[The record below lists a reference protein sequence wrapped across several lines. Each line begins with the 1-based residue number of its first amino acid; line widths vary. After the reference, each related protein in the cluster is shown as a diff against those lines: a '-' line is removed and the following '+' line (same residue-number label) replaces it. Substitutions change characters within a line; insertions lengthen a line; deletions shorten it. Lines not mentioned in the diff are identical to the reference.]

1 MSNEILTTVTHY
13 ILGLL
18 HLRQIIAIVVMRI
31 TIDIQPDTTLN
42 ELKHAFAQHFPY
54 LKWEFFRHSHQ
65 HHEGSHKKDMI
76 LDNPT
81 LQKITHQIQQHHI
94 EFHDTNSVQDIE
106 QLIWDAFGL
115 SVQVF
120 RKSGNLWL
128 ETTITDQWSLAYQNE
143 QGRELSAQFDRK
155 K

>member
-1 MSNEILTTVTHY
+1 MSNEILTTITPFIQCLSH
-13 ILGLL
+13 I
-18 HLRQIIAIVVMRI
+18 RRINAKEFMRI
-31 TIDIQPDTTLN
+31 TINIQPDTTLN

-54 LKWEFFRHSHQ
+54 LKWEFFHRSHQ

-76 LDNPT
+76 LGNPL
-81 LQKITHQIQQHHI
+81 LQKISTHLQQYRI
-94 EFHDTNSVQDIE
+94 EFHDTTSVQDLE

-128 ETTITDQWSLAYQNE
+128 ETTVTDQWSLAYQNE
-143 QGRELSAQFDRK
+143 QGRELSAHFERK
-155 K
+155 I